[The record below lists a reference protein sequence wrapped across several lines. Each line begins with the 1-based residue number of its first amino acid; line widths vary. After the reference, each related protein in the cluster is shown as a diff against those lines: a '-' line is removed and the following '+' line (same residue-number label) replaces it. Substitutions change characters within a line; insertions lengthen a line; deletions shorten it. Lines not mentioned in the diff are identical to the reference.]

1 MFGNPIM
8 CPTVTLEKDNLKEIT
23 VFDKDYVASCDYNA
37 WVSVRDLPGD
47 FVYCP
52 TLLLGH
58 RIHIES
64 ESSSRIADNTRSTED
79 IKILQRLSPGPIARM
94 IHKAYSKGEKSN
106 TLGK

>member
-8 CPTVTLEKDNLKEIT
+8 CPTVTLAKDNLKEIT
-23 VFDKDYVASCDYNA
+23 VFDKDFVGSCDYNA
-37 WVSVRDLPGD
+37 WVSVRSLPGD

-79 IKILQRLSPGPIARM
+79 FKILKTLSPEPIASM
-94 IHKAYSKGEKSN
+94 IHKAYTKGEKSN
-106 TLGK
+106 TLKK